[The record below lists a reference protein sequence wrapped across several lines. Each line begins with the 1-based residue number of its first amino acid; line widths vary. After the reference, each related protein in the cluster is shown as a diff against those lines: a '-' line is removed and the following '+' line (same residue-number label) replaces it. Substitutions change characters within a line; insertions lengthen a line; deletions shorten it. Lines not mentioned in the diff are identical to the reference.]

1 MASAYIKH
9 IKNNMIWMGIL
20 NMIGMIFPFLIRTM
34 MIRYLGSECLGLN
47 SLCVSVLYVLNAAEF
62 GMTDAM
68 VYRLYKPIATD
79 DSDEV
84 CRLLEQYR
92 TVYFAIGGAIFLA
105 GLILSPFLGQMI
117 SGERPENVNIYVI
130 FFGYLLNSV
139 FSYTPLAYRKLI
151 LLANQHKDY
160 EAMISSLCLLCTYVL
175 QMVCIVRGN
184 YYAYVILLSLCSVTA
199 NVLIYYTTQKKY
211 PQYVCWKKKLDK
223 DQALWVI
230 GKDMLGVGIYRFRDV
245 SRNAFDSIIISK
257 MMGLVSV
264 ANYQNYYSVLT
275 IPITIRRVFIA
286 AVTPSLGNYI
296 ALQERDNSYL
306 VYKELLFLQLF
317 VSGWFAICYFCL
329 IQDFIVIWIGKEY
342 LLSVVAAFLMA
353 FYFYLLG
360 ITDTFKMMRETAGM
374 WNQGKKAAVLEMV
387 GNLLFNVIMGY
398 FWGIEG
404 VVLATIVTI
413 MFLNIPFEG
422 SIVIKKYFGQTGGGH
437 FEILI
442 KNMVWVIGSGLVITL
457 LYAVMPDIFIWKF
470 AMKVLACLVIPPLLF
485 VVGMNHTEEFQ
496 SVMRRLKRA

>member
-1 MASAYIKH
+1 MPYLKH

-20 NMIGMIFPFLIRTM
+20 NMIAMIFPFLIRTL

-47 SLCVSVLYVLNAAEF
+47 SLCMSVLYVLNAADF

-68 VYRLYKPIATD
+68 VYRLYKPIATG

-84 CRLLEQYR
+84 CSLLGQYR
-92 TVYFAIGGAIFLA
+92 TVYFVIGGAIFLA
-105 GLILSPFLGQMI
+105 GLIVSPFLGQMI

-130 FFGYLLNSV
+130 FLGYLLNTV
-139 FSYTPLAYRKLI
+139 FTYTPLAYRKLI

-160 EAMISSLCLLCTYVL
+160 EAMINSLCLSCTYLL

-184 YYAYVILLSLCSVTA
+184 YYAFVILLSLCSITV
-199 NVLIYYTTQKKY
+199 NVLIYFTTQKKY
-211 PQYVCWKKKLDK
+211 PQYVCRKKKHDK
-223 DQALWVI
+223 VLRVM
-230 GKDMLGVGIYRFRDV
+230 GKDMLGVGIYRFRDI

-257 MMGLVSV
+257 MLGLVSV
-264 ANYQNYYSVLT
+264 ANYQNYYSVLI
-275 IPITIRRVFIA
+275 IPITIRRIFIG

-296 ALQERDNSYL
+296 ALQERDNSYH
-306 VYKELLFLQLF
+306 VYRELLFLQLF

-329 IQDFIVIWIGKEY
+329 IQDFIVIWIGKDY
-342 LLSVVAAFLMA
+342 LLSAAVAFLLS

-360 ITDTFKMMRETAGM
+360 ISDTFKMMRETAGL
-374 WNQGKKAAVLEMV
+374 WNQGKKAAVLEMA

-404 VVLATIVTI
+404 VILATIVTI
-413 MFLNIPFEG
+413 VFVNIPFEG
-422 SIVIKKYFGQTGGGH
+422 NIVIKKYFGQTEAGC

-442 KNMVWVIGSGLVITL
+442 KNIAWVIGSGLVVSM

-470 AMKVLACLVIPPLLF
+470 VMKALACVMIPPLLF
-485 VVGMNHTEEFQ
+485 VAGMYHTEEFR
-496 SVMRRLKRA
+496 SVMRRFKRA